1 MLSILNCLIFLKIT
15 FTALV
20 EQEEPEQAE
29 KLFRYSVQTKR
40 SFCIE
45 KLVGLNLPKENI
57 RGFEPDPNASKEPI
71 KQGQGRQQRDSTHEN
86 QNRHYKPKRNSF
98 GPRRPSQNND
108 RRSNR

>member
-20 EQEEPEQAE
+20 EQEELSRKAIS
-29 KLFRYSVQTKR
+29 LFSPTKR
-40 SFCIE
+40 YFLRDIE

-71 KQGQGRQQRDSTHEN
+71 KQGQGTTTRFNSAKTK
-86 QNRHYKPKRNSF
+86 NRHYKPK
-98 GPRRPSQNND
+98 Q
-108 RRSNR
+108 